1 MVDKLTHLKQLEAES
16 IHIIREV
23 AAEFDNPVML
33 YSIGK
38 DSAVMLHLAR
48 KAFFPGKLPFP
59 VMHVDT
65 RWKFQEMYTFR
76 DKMVEELGLDL
87 ITHVN
92 PDGVAQGINP
102 FTHGSAKHTDIMKT
116 EGLKQAL
123 DKHGFDAA
131 FGGARRDEEKSRAK
145 ERVYSFRDSKHRW
158 DPKNQR
164 PELWNVY
171 NGNVNKGESIRVFPL
186 SNWTELDIWQ
196 YIYLEGIPI
205 VPLYFAAERDVI
217 EKNGTL
223 IMIDDDRILE
233 HLSDEDKARIVK
245 KKVRFRTLGCYPLTG
260 AVESE
265 AETLT
270 DIIQEMLLTR
280 TSERQGRVIDHDGAG
295 SMEDKN
301 VRVISKGLSPMSHQS
316 DLISEDILAYLG
328 QHERKEM
335 LRFLTCGN
343 VDDGKSTL
351 IGRLL
356 HDSKMIYEDHLEAI
370 TRDSK
375 KSGTTGDDIDLALL
389 VDGLQAER
397 EQGITID
404 VAYRYFSTAKRK
416 FIIADTPGHE
426 QYTRNMATGASTCDL
441 AIILIDARYG
451 VQTQT
456 RRHSF
461 IASLLGIKHIVV
473 AVNKMDING
482 FDQSVFEQIK
492 ADYLKFAEG
501 IAFKPS
507 TMAFV
512 PMSALKGD
520 NVVNK
525 SERSPWYTG
534 QSLMEILETVE
545 IANDRNYTD
554 LRFPVQY
561 VNRPN
566 LNFRG
571 FAGTLA
577 SGVVHKGDEVV
588 VLPSGKSSRVKSI
601 VTFDG
606 ELEHAGPGQAVTL
619 TMEDEIDISRG
630 DLLVHADNVPQV
642 ADAFDAM
649 LVWMAEEPML
659 PGKKYDIKR
668 ATSYVPGSITSIVH
682 RVDVNTLA
690 EGPAS
695 SLQLNEIGRVKVSL
709 DAAIALDGYDSNRT
723 TGAFIVIDR
732 LTNGTVAAGMII
744 APPVNHGSA
753 THHGKLAH
761 VATEERAQRFGQQPA
776 TVLFSGLSGA
786 GKSTLAYAVERKLFD
801 MGRAVFVLDGQNL
814 RHDLNKGLPQDR
826 TGRTEN
832 WRRAAHV
839 ARQFNEA
846 GLLTLAAFVA
856 PDAEGREQAKALIGA
871 DRLLT
876 VYVQASPLVC
886 AERDPQGLYAAGGD
900 NIPGESFP
908 YDVPLN
914 ADLVIDTQAL
924 SLEDSV
930 KQVLELL
937 RQRGAI

>member
-1 MVDKLTHLKQLEAES
+1 
-16 IHIIREV
+16 
-23 AAEFDNPVML
+23 
-33 YSIGK
+33 
-38 DSAVMLHLAR
+38 
-48 KAFFPGKLPFP
+48 
-59 VMHVDT
+59 
-65 RWKFQEMYTFR
+65 
-76 DKMVEELGLDL
+76 
-87 ITHVN
+87 
-92 PDGVAQGINP
+92 
-102 FTHGSAKHTDIMKT
+102 
-116 EGLKQAL
+116 
-123 DKHGFDAA
+123 
-131 FGGARRDEEKSRAK
+131 
-145 ERVYSFRDSKHRW
+145 
-158 DPKNQR
+158 
-164 PELWNVY
+164 
-171 NGNVNKGESIRVFPL
+171 
-186 SNWTELDIWQ
+186 
-196 YIYLEGIPI
+196 
-205 VPLYFAAERDVI
+205 
-217 EKNGTL
+217 
-223 IMIDDDRILE
+223 
-233 HLSDEDKARIVK
+233 
-245 KKVRFRTLGCYPLTG
+245 
-260 AVESE
+260 
-265 AETLT
+265 
-270 DIIQEMLLTR
+270 
-280 TSERQGRVIDHDGAG
+280 
-295 SMEDKN
+295 
-301 VRVISKGLSPMSHQS
+301 MSHQS
-316 DLISEDILAYLG
+316 ELISEDILAYLA
-328 QHERKEM
+328 QHERKEL

-375 KSGTTGDDIDLALL
+375 KSGTTGEEVDLALL

-441 AIILIDARYG
+441 AIILVDARYG

-456 RRHSF
+456 RRHSY

-473 AVNKMDING
+473 AINKMDLKG
-482 FDQSVFEQIK
+482 FDEGVFEQIK
-492 ADYLKFAEG
+492 ADYLKFAEA
-501 IAFKPS
+501 INLNP
-507 TMAFV
+507 TTLAFV

-520 NVVNK
+520 NVVNR
-525 SERSPWYTG
+525 SEQSPWYSG
-534 QSLMEILETVE
+534 QTLMEILETVE
-545 IANDRNYTD
+545 VAADRNFDD

-577 SGVVHKGDEVV
+577 SGIVHKGDEVV

-601 VTFDG
+601 VTFEG

-630 DLLVHADNVPQV
+630 DLLVHADNVPTV
-642 ADAFDAM
+642 SDSFEAM

-668 ATSYVPGSITSIVH
+668 ATSYVQGSIASIVH
-682 RVDVNTLA
+682 KVDVNTLD

-695 SLQLNEIGRVKVSL
+695 ALQLNEIGKVKVSL
-709 DAAIALDGYDSNRT
+709 DSAIALDGYESNRT
-723 TGAFIVIDR
+723 TGAFIIIDR
-732 LTNGTVAAGMII
+732 LTNGTVGAGMIV
-744 APPVNHGSA
+744 APAAAAHGGKS
-753 THHGKLAH
+753 HGRSAH
-761 VATEERAQRFGQQPA
+761 VTTEERAQRFGQQPA

-826 TGRTEN
+826 AGRTEN

-846 GLLTLAAFVA
+846 GMVTLAAFVA
-856 PDAEGREQAKALIGA
+856 PDAAGREQARDLIGTE
-871 DRLLT
+871 RLIT

-886 AERDPQGLYAAGGD
+886 RERDPQGLYAADQD

-914 ADLVIDTQAL
+914 ADLVVDTQA
-924 SLEDSV
+924 SSVDEGV
-930 KQVLELL
+930 KQVLDLL
-937 RQRGAI
+937 RSRGAI